1 MKTLTKKEIVGKF
14 NEMYKNSDYA
24 IFVDYKGMNA
34 EQTASFR
41 GELRKND
48 NTRFFVL
55 KNTLNKKSML
65 GTEFS
70 VDENLLKGQC
80 GVVFCNDLLKISK
93 VVDKFCFKDNVV
105 KFVACL
111 NKSKV
116 CSESEVKELASLPSM
131 EVLRAKLVYL
141 LNSTGSSFVRVL
153 NEAVNKNREAT
164 PDGK

>member
-14 NEMYKNSDYA
+14 NEMYKNSEYA
-24 IFVDYKGMNA
+24 IFIDYKGMNA

-48 NTRFFVL
+48 GARFFFL
-55 KNTLNKKSML
+55 INTLNKKSML
-65 GTEFS
+65 DTEFS
-70 VDENLLKGQC
+70 VDESLLKGQC
-80 GVVFCNDLLKISK
+80 GVIFCNDLLKLSK

-105 KFVACL
+105 KFVACF

-116 CSESEVKELASLPSM
+116 CTEKEVKELAGLPSM

-164 PDGK
+164 PDGQ